1 MQTPMSPGSE
11 VRDKERFNL
20 LLEINQELLYES
32 MQLQYTQQEVKKEA
46 AGQAAEA
53 VAEAEKRHAEFEQ
66 DYKQ

>member
-1 MQTPMSPGSE
+1 MSPGSE
-11 VRDKERFNL
+11 MRDKERFNL

-46 AGQAAEA
+46 AGQPAEV